1 MPVLT
6 RVAACVPSSLRLARI
21 ADFRA
26 HSGQLDTVG
35 LPCRDFAMRARMR
48 VLPAWPAITAAGP
61 TSIQVPEESPPSAP
75 AASSL
80 STARPSH
87 WRHPPDWPVALS
99 GRRWDEYTHRRSHL
113 LAWQAAL
120 RQFEPS
126 FLCVIERK
134 DSAMLGFVAAVI
146 FFIAFLI
153 NATSTATSAVF
164 SPMSLL
170 LVGLICLAL
179 HLSGVGTGWA
189 IPGRRGRR

>member
-1 MPVLT
+1 V
-6 RVAACVPSSLRLARI
+6 
-21 ADFRA
+21 
-26 HSGQLDTVG
+26 
-35 LPCRDFAMRARMR
+35 RDF
-48 VLPAWPAITAAGP
+48 LPLLSSSPAHQLIW
-61 TSIQVPEESPPSAP
+61 Q
-75 AASSL
+75 
-80 STARPSH
+80 TARDNYES
-87 WRHPPDWPVALS
+87 
-99 GRRWDEYTHRRSHL
+99 
-113 LAWQAAL
+113 
-120 RQFEPS
+120 S